1 MAFILTYAYPQTKRP
16 MSESPDQKPD
26 ISVLLRPANHKGGEE
41 GAGRRMGGG
50 EGMDRQLAR
59 TFWTRSRM
67 LQLAGGLVVAALLA
81 YALWSTTGG
90 RKLNVDRERLTISTV
105 TFEPF
110 QERIA
115 ITGNVLPRTT
125 VYLDAIE
132 GGRIEEIYVQEGAMV
147 EDNEPILRLS
157 NSTLQLSL
165 LNTESQRLEQISQ
178 LEQTRFQI
186 EEGNLTRRQQLT
198 DMDYNILRLQ
208 RDMER
213 NRELF
218 EKQIISEREYQI
230 VKDEYEYWQRR
241 RSLTLQSFQQDS
253 LRQALQV
260 QRMVLAVDRMDANFQ
275 VMQEQLENLTVRA
288 PLAGQLTA
296 LNAELG
302 EMKGAGFRFGQVD
315 VLDGF
320 KVRAGID
327 EYYINRVIRGQRA
340 TTQPIAGVEYA
351 METTRVYPEV
361 RDGRFEV
368 DLTFLGETPPD
379 IRRGQTIRLG
389 LEMSDQSDALTIAR
403 GGFYQSTGGNW
414 VYVVDPS
421 GDFAEKRPVRLGRQN
436 PLVYEV
442 LEGLEAGEQVVTS
455 SYETFGDVDRLVFR

>member
-1 MAFILTYAYPQTKRP
+1 MNDT
-16 MSESPDQKPD
+16 PDQKPD
-26 ISVLLRPANHKGGEE
+26 ISVLLRPSSGPASDPGD
-41 GAGRRMGGG
+41 RRMGGG
-50 EGMDRQLAR
+50 EGMDRQR
-59 TFWTRSRM
+59 ERRFWTMRRT
-67 LQLAGGLVVAALLA
+67 LQLAGAVVLVALLG
-81 YALWSTTGG
+81 YALWTTTGG
-90 RKLNVDRERLTISTV
+90 RKLNVDTERLTVSTV
-105 TFEPF
+105 RFEPF

-125 VYLDAIE
+125 VYLDAVE

-147 EDNEPILRLS
+147 EDHEPILRLS

-198 DMDYNILRLQ
+198 DMDYNILRLR
-208 RDMER
+208 RDLER
-213 NRELF
+213 NQDLY
-218 EKQIISEREYQI
+218 EKRVISEREFQT

-241 RSLTLQSFQQDS
+241 RDLTQQSFKQDS

-260 QRMVLAVDRMDANFQ
+260 ERMVLAVERMDANFE

-327 EYYINRVIRGQRA
+327 EYYINRVVRGQRA

-351 METTRVYPEV
+351 MEVTRVYPEV

-389 LEMSDQSDALTIAR
+389 LEMSDLGEALTLAR
-403 GGFYQSTGGNW
+403 GGFYQSTGGGW
-414 VYVVDPS
+414 VYVLDPS
-421 GDFAEKRPVRLGRQN
+421 GDFAVKRVVRLGRQN

-455 SYETFGDVDRLVFR
+455 SYDTFGDVDRLVLQ

>member
-1 MAFILTYAYPQTKRP
+1 
-16 MSESPDQKPD
+16 MSEAPDQKPD
-26 ISVLLRPANHKGGEE
+26 ISVLLRPATNQSGE
-41 GAGRRMGGG
+41 GSGRRMGGG
-50 EGMDRQLAR
+50 EGMDRQLER

-67 LQLAGGLVVAALLA
+67 LQFAGGLVVIALLA

-132 GGRIEEIYVQEGAMV
+132 GGRIEEIYVQEGALV
-147 EDNEPILRLS
+147 EDDEPILRLS

-186 EEGNLTRRQQLT
+186 EESNLTRRQQLT

-218 EKQIISEREYQI
+218 EKRIISEREYQI

-253 LRQALQV
+253 LRQALQIE
-260 QRMVLAVDRMDANFQ
+260 RMVIAVDRMDANFQ

-340 TTQPIAGVEYA
+340 TTQPIAGIEYA

-361 RDGRFEV
+361 REGRFEV
-368 DLTFLGETPPD
+368 DLTFVGETPPD

-389 LEMSDQSDALTIAR
+389 LEMSDQSDALTISR

-414 VYVVDPS
+414 VYVVEPS

>member
-1 MAFILTYAYPQTKRP
+1 
-16 MSESPDQKPD
+16 MSEAPDSKPD
-26 ISVLLRPANHKGGEE
+26 ISVLLRPASHQSGE

-59 TFWTRSRM
+59 TFWTRSR
-67 LQLAGGLVVAALLA
+67 LFQFVGGALVIALIA

-105 TFEPF
+105 SFEPF
-110 QERIA
+110 QERIS

-125 VYLDAIE
+125 VYLDAVE

-147 EDNEPILRLS
+147 EDDEPILRLS

-198 DMDYNILRLQ
+198 DMDYNVLRLR
-208 RDMER
+208 RDLER
-213 NRELF
+213 NQELF
-218 EKQIISEREYQI
+218 EKHVISEREFQT
-230 VKDEYEYWQRR
+230 VKDEYEYWERR
-241 RSLTLQSFQQDS
+241 RDLTQQSFRQDS

-260 QRMVLAVDRMDANFQ
+260 QRMVIAVDRMDANFQ

-340 TTQPIAGVEYA
+340 TTQPIAGIEYA

-361 RDGRFEV
+361 REGRFEV
-368 DLTFLGETPPD
+368 DLTFVGETPPD

-389 LEMSDQSDALTIAR
+389 LEMSDLGEAITVAR

-421 GDFAEKRPVRLGRQN
+421 GDFAVKRPVRLGRQN

-455 SYETFGDVDRLVFR
+455 SYETFGDVDRLVLR